1 MSPQVDVEM
10 ATPNNAY
17 TMQTELPVERSLW
30 DDCVLECVGTAF
42 FVYISLSGVH
52 QSFFSSGSD
61 LHVAICFMLGLSAG
75 ITLSLKSGAHLNCA
89 VSFALWVD
97 GKISFKRFIS
107 YTMAQMIGAFMA
119 ALLVIAMNYSRINN
133 LPDKY
138 VLVGALGTLKSP
150 DNSLFQSIIDQL
162 VGTAL
167 LMIGILKSTDTKW
180 KPLFIGL
187 ILGGIGL
194 FQSSNSYG
202 MNPSRDIAPRVASSI
217 IYGSKPFTMEKNW
230 FWVPAVIPFLGAYL
244 GLFVAKYL

>member
-75 ITLSLKSGAHLNCA
+75 ITLSLKSGAHLNPA
-89 VSFALWVD
+89 VSSTLWLA
-97 GKISFKRFIS
+97 GEISFKRFVV
-107 YTMAQMIGAFMA
+107 YTVSQLFGAFCA
-119 ALLVIAMNYSRINN
+119 ALMVIAMNWSRINN

-150 DNSLFQSIIDQL
+150 ANSLFQSIIDQI
-162 VGTAL
+162 VGSAL

-187 ILGGIGL
+187 VLGGLGL
-194 FQSSNSYG
+194 AQSSNSYAF
-202 MNPSRDIAPRVASSI
+202 NLARDISPRLASTI
-217 IYGSKPFTMEKNW
+217 IYGSAPFTMEDSW
-230 FWVPAVIPFLGAYL
+230 FWVPTTMSFLGMPL
-244 GLFVAKYL
+244 GYIVAKCL